1 MPTKRAIS
9 FLKHWLPVLCV
20 MGVIFYASNTPGKDI
35 PPLFPY
41 QDIIFHFSVYLALSF
56 LFSRALR
63 KTKTNLLL
71 AKIFIFA
78 VVFTVI
84 YGISDEFHQ
93 VFVPGRSAS
102 AFDVLIDTLGGLT
115 GSSIFLWLQLKA

>member
-1 MPTKRAIS
+1 
-9 FLKHWLPVLCV
+9 

-41 QDIIFHFSVYLALSF
+41 QDVVYHFSVYLVLSF
-56 LFSRALR
+56 FFSRALNKS
-63 KTKTNLLL
+63 KTSLSVT
-71 AKIFIFA
+71 KIFIFA

-93 VFVPGRSAS
+93 AFVPDRSVS
-102 AFDVLIDTLGGLT
+102 VFDVFIDTLGGLT
-115 GSSIFLWLQLKA
+115 GSCIFLWLQ

>member
-1 MPTKRAIS
+1 
-9 FLKHWLPVLCV
+9 

-41 QDIIFHFSVYLALSF
+41 QDLVYHFSAYLALSF
-56 LFSRALR
+56 FFSRALNKS
-63 KTKTNLLL
+63 KTSLSL

-78 VVFTVI
+78 VVFAVI

-93 VFVPGRSAS
+93 AFVPGRSVS

-115 GSSIFLWLQLKA
+115 GSSIFLWLQ

>member
-1 MPTKRAIS
+1 MPIKRAI
-9 FLKHWLPVLCV
+9 FFVKHWLPVLCV

-41 QDIIFHFSVYLALSF
+41 QDVVYHFSAYLVLSF
-56 LFSRALR
+56 FFSRALNKN
-63 KTKTNLLL
+63 KTSLSLT
-71 AKIFIFA
+71 KIFIFA
-78 VVFTVI
+78 IVFTVI

-93 VFVPGRSAS
+93 AFVPGRSVS

-115 GSSIFLWLQLKA
+115 GSSIFLWLQ